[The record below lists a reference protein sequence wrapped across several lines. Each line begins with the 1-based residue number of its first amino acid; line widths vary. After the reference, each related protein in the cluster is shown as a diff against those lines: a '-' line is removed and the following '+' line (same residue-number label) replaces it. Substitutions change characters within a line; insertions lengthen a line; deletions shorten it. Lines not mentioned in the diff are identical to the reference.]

1 MKKTY
6 LTTLFMSLLTAGT
19 LFAQPQPSTPNIRKP
34 AGINLSLWK
43 RISTQ
48 PNDST
53 GSTFLNI
60 GLFSSMNNLSGVGMN
75 VFGSR
80 TRHDVCGLQLSGFSS
95 MAGGTMRGIQVA
107 GITNINGN
115 CARGISLSG
124 LVGIHGNQSHGLLAS
139 GLCNI
144 LGDSLKGVTFAGL
157 LNFASKDGAGL
168 HMAGMAN
175 VMGENYKGTALA
187 GILNVTGGRMTG
199 WQASGIANITATDM
213 HGLQTAVIGNVAG
226 NELRGAQIG
235 LLNMAKKAKG
245 VQIGLFNYYKENFDG
260 LQIGLV
266 NYYKENLDG
275 FQLGL
280 VNANPN
286 TRIQPMIFGGTA
298 TKFNAGVRFKNNLY
312 YTILGAGT
320 HYLDLNDK
328 FSASFFYRA
337 GIELPLYKQLFISG
351 DLGYQHI
358 ETFRNK
364 DYGYPAR
371 LYALQARVNL
381 EYRFNEKIGV
391 FLTGGYGGSR
401 YYNKGVTYDKGIIV
415 EGGVV
420 LLSFK

>member
-53 GSTFLNI
+53 GSTLLNI
-60 GLFSSMNNLSGVGMN
+60 GLFSSMNNLSGAGIN

-80 TRHDVCGLQLSGFSS
+80 TRHDVCGLQLSGFSN

-266 NYYKENLDG
+266 N
-275 FQLGL
+275 
-280 VNANPN
+280 ANPH
-286 TRIQPMIFGGTA
+286 TRVQLMVYGGSH
-298 TKFNAGVRFKNNLY
+298 TKVNVAARFKNKLV
-312 YTILGAGT
+312 YTILGTGMP
-320 HYLDLNDK
+320 YYS
-328 FSASFFYRA
+328 FSDRFSGSVFYRA
-337 GIELPLYKQLFISG
+337 GLELPLYKSLYVSG

-364 DYGYPAR
+364 DNGCPRR
-371 LYALQARVNL
+371 LYALQPRVNL
-381 EYRFNEKIGV
+381 EYRLSERMGV
-391 FLTGGYGGSR
+391 FVTGGYSWDRLYTESR
-401 YYNKGVTYDKGIIV
+401 NYDKGWII
-415 EGGVV
+415 EGGIV
-420 LLSFK
+420 LFN

>member
-53 GSTFLNI
+53 GSTLLNI
-60 GLFSSMNNLSGVGMN
+60 GLFSSMNNLSGAGIN

-80 TRHDVCGLQLSGFSS
+80 TRHDVCGLQLSGFSN

-266 NYYKENLDG
+266 N
-275 FQLGL
+275 
-280 VNANPN
+280 ANPH
-286 TRIQPMIFGGTA
+286 TRVQLMVYGGSH
-298 TKFNAGVRFKNNLY
+298 TKVNVAARFKNKLF
-312 YTILGAGT
+312 YTILGVGT
-320 HYLDLNDK
+320 PY
-328 FSASFFYRA
+328 FSFSDQFSGSLFYRA
-337 GIELPLYKQLFISG
+337 GMELSLYKSLSVSG

-358 ETFRNK
+358 ETFQNK
-364 DYGYPAR
+364 NNGCPKR
-371 LYALQARVNL
+371 LYALQPRVNL
-381 EYRFNEKIGV
+381 EYRLNEKMGFFV
-391 FLTGGYGGSR
+391 TGGYSWDR
-401 YYNKGVTYDKGIIV
+401 PYTVNRNYSKGWIIEGGII
-415 EGGVV
+415 
-420 LLSFK
+420 LFKY